1 MNEAER
7 LDWHEELCELERAQL
22 AQLQHCRR
30 MGVDPRHWLIPEEL
44 RQWYCD
50 EQLVH
55 VLFDS
60 ATAALRTME
69 KPPADV
75 ASRERVLIR
84 LAVFVLEDRKRLLKE
99 MQRLYEQR
107 APEPIQLPDGSTVR
121 YMGPRR

>member
-1 MNEAER
+1 MNEAKRLAWHEQLCAQER
-7 LDWHEELCELERAQL
+7 LKLRELQQQRAQ
-22 AQLQHCRR
+22 
-30 MGVDPRHWLIPEEL
+30 GVDPRHWLIPEEL
-44 RQWYCD
+44 RQWYGD

-69 KPPADV
+69 EPPADV

-99 MQRLYEQR
+99 LQRMYEQR
-107 APEPIQLPDGSTVR
+107 APEPIKLPDGSTVR
-121 YMGPRR
+121 YVGPRR